1 MRSSSYH
8 PSIEMNSHLFAVS
21 HDAKYL
27 FTAGHWDYSVKTFSF
42 SKNKYV
48 SSVIRHFGKHIT
60 KDYLTRVVIIMKSTG
75 IIDVLNFSFLDVV
88 TCLALDSC
96 GWYMISGSKDCTSVV
111 WDVSNANNTNPKPFQ
126 TLLGHDLPII
136 CVAIATELDMAVS
149 GSQDGT
155 VNVYSIH
162 QGLLVHCLTP
172 LGCVSPP
179 SIITFV
185 AISFQGHIAFSAKDK
200 VR

>member
-1 MRSSSYH
+1 M
-8 PSIEMNSHLFAVS
+8 
-21 HDAKYL
+21 
-27 FTAGHWDYSVKTFSF
+27 
-42 SKNKYV
+42 
-48 SSVIRHFGKHIT
+48 
-60 KDYLTRVVIIMKSTG
+60 
-75 IIDVLNFSFLDVV
+75 

-96 GWYMISGSKDCTSVV
+96 GWYMISGSRDCTSVV

-126 TLLGHDLPII
+126 TLLGHDLPVT

-162 QGLLVHCLTP
+162 QGLLVHCLAP

-179 SIITFV
+179 SIITFM
-185 AISFQGHIAFSAKDK
+185 AISFQGHIAFSSKDK
-200 VR
+200 VCINLSKLLYGYTYMTSFKYLYIL

>member
-1 MRSSSYH
+1 
-8 PSIEMNSHLFAVS
+8 
-21 HDAKYL
+21 
-27 FTAGHWDYSVKTFSF
+27 
-42 SKNKYV
+42 
-48 SSVIRHFGKHIT
+48 
-60 KDYLTRVVIIMKSTG
+60 
-75 IIDVLNFSFLDVV
+75 
-88 TCLALDSC
+88 
-96 GWYMISGSKDCTSVV
+96 MISGSRDCTSVV

-126 TLLGHDLPII
+126 TLLGHDLPVT

-162 QGLLVHCLTP
+162 QGLLVHCLAP

-185 AISFQGHIAFSAKDK
+185 AISFQGHIAFSSKDK
-200 VR
+200 VCINLSKLLMGILTCHLLSIHTYFDQLKYIFIALIIVFRKTIPSMYSAAMVTI

>member
-1 MRSSSYH
+1 M
-8 PSIEMNSHLFAVS
+8 
-21 HDAKYL
+21 
-27 FTAGHWDYSVKTFSF
+27 
-42 SKNKYV
+42 
-48 SSVIRHFGKHIT
+48 
-60 KDYLTRVVIIMKSTG
+60 
-75 IIDVLNFSFLDVV
+75 

-96 GWYMISGSKDCTSVV
+96 GWYMISGSRDCTSVV

-126 TLLGHDLPII
+126 TLLGHDLPVT

-185 AISFQGHIAFSAKDK
+185 AISFQGHIAFSSKDTVCIDLSELVCGYYLRIVYPHTLIIQNTFVLLK
-200 VR
+200 SLLF

>member
-1 MRSSSYH
+1 
-8 PSIEMNSHLFAVS
+8 
-21 HDAKYL
+21 
-27 FTAGHWDYSVKTFSF
+27 
-42 SKNKYV
+42 
-48 SSVIRHFGKHIT
+48 
-60 KDYLTRVVIIMKSTG
+60 
-75 IIDVLNFSFLDVV
+75 
-88 TCLALDSC
+88 
-96 GWYMISGSKDCTSVV
+96 V

-126 TLLGHDLPII
+126 TLLGHDLPVT

-185 AISFQGHIAFSAKDK
+185 AISFQGHIAFSSKDTVCIDLSELVCGYYLRIVYPHTLIIQNTFVLLK
-200 VR
+200 SLLF

>member
-1 MRSSSYH
+1 
-8 PSIEMNSHLFAVS
+8 
-21 HDAKYL
+21 
-27 FTAGHWDYSVKTFSF
+27 
-42 SKNKYV
+42 
-48 SSVIRHFGKHIT
+48 
-60 KDYLTRVVIIMKSTG
+60 
-75 IIDVLNFSFLDVV
+75 
-88 TCLALDSC
+88 
-96 GWYMISGSKDCTSVV
+96 MISGSRDCTSVV

-126 TLLGHDLPII
+126 TLLGHDLPVT

-179 SIITFV
+179 SIITFM
-185 AISFQGHIAFSAKDK
+185 AISFQGHIAFSSKDK
-200 VR
+200 VRVDLSELVCGYYLRVVL